1 MVPLNLIGN
10 RDQIRLDDIIVRDVR
25 IVLNVAPRTKLG
37 LGICKGPDWRP
48 GIFVQFTKE
57 NSIARESGLRV
68 GDQLLKI
75 NGIELSEHVSFN
87 QAVAIM
93 KNSNRLELIVRTGIG
108 LDLFPDSSGYN
119 SSASSVT
126 GDQSPCWG
134 DQASKRL
141 SIVREESNSFNS
153 CDRLGTFR
161 PLNKDRL
168 DLDRRKE
175 KLLPVETPR
184 VPPAYDSNTKGKN
197 NTTIIKLSE
206 SGTVI
211 NNTLISNAAKND
223 NQTTNSSDDGTKKLA
238 GNEDRKLANI
248 CFVSKQ
254 NETKVVTVEIHRS
267 ASMASST
274 VPPPPPAIMSTNGND
289 SIVKANPDDQG
300 SSSEQSQSSLSSAI
314 SEELKRRAE
323 VGFYSIPIS
332 NWLSLI

>member
-10 RDQIRLDDIIVRDVR
+10 RDRLDDIIVRDVR
-25 IVLNVAPRTKLG
+25 IILNVAPRTKLG

-68 GDQLLKI
+68 GDQILKI
-75 NGIELSEHVSFN
+75 NGIELNEHVSFN

-93 KNSNRLELIVRTGIG
+93 KNSNQLELIVRTGIG
-108 LDLFPDSSGYN
+108 LELFPDSSGYN

-161 PLNKDRL
+161 PLNKERL

-184 VPPAYDSNTKGKN
+184 VPPAYDNNTNTKGKN

-211 NNTLISNAAKND
+211 NNTLISNPNPAKKNDDKND
-223 NQTTNSSDDGTKKLA
+223 NQITKSIEQRTQAMGTGSD
-238 GNEDRKLANI
+238 ERKLANI

-267 ASMASST
+267 ASAVSTT
-274 VPPPPPAIMSTNGND
+274 VPPPPPAIMANGQLSTNGN
-289 SIVKANPDDQG
+289 SIDDKNNQEDNQG
-300 SSSEQSQSSLSSAI
+300 SSSDQSSLSSAI

-323 VGFYSIPIS
+323 V
-332 NWLSLI
+332 